1 MTTNP
6 ENRLRLTRAIP
17 IEPLDSPLLK
27 RLIHNLPDL
36 VWLKTPDGAYM
47 ACNARFEAFFGR
59 TEGEII
65 GRSDA
70 DFVDAEL
77 AALFRANDLAAIA
90 AGGPRINE
98 EIVTY
103 ASDGHREHL
112 QTIKTPM
119 FAEDG
124 SLIGVLGVARD
135 ISDIVRI
142 QAELRESRDRL
153 TEAERLAKLGSWSR
167 EPESGTPIWSDEVFR
182 IFERD
187 PRLQPPSYETLL
199 ELVHPDDRA
208 RVDQT
213 YRAAMAQR
221 QYFLITH
228 RLQFPDGRIK
238 HVQVRGEHLCA
249 PDGKVLRTQGTIQD
263 ITDRVEAELAL
274 VERAGIFAAIADQAV
289 DSIAL
294 VDPQTGRFVEFNDA
308 AARNLGYDRAT
319 FATLSVAD
327 IEAFAEP
334 ERILTTLQRMCAPA
348 GMTIESTHRT
358 RDGRLRDVRISA
370 RSIQIKGQTFLASIW
385 SDVTERNR
393 ARAEIE
399 RLSTLDPLTGLLNR
413 SLILDRAGQALA
425 AAHRD
430 PRHAALL
437 ICDLDRFKAFNDL
450 HGHAIGDQLL
460 QEIARRL
467 SKTLDASLTL
477 ARISAD
483 EFAVLIPDAGRRE
496 EHAMRSAIQTANA
509 MLDAIRTPFSI
520 DGNDIRPSCS
530 VGITLFP
537 RNRDDT
543 LSTILQRT
551 DSALQQA
558 KVSGGNQCAF
568 YDAAVSDFTRQRL
581 QIERELHQA
590 LAQQQLRLYIQ
601 GQYTPGGKLVSAE
614 ALVRWQHPE
623 RGLIAP
629 GVFVPV
635 AEESELIIELDR
647 WVLRETCRLQT
658 SLQQQGLNMAISV
671 NISPRHFGQR
681 DFVDAVRQTLALSGC
696 DPTTLVLE
704 VTEGL
709 LLDNVDDV
717 IRKMADLSRL
727 GVRFSI
733 DDFGTGYSSLA
744 YLKRLPIHE
753 LKIDRT
759 FVQDIGKDG
768 TNHVLVDTI
777 ISIAR
782 HMKLKI
788 VAEGVELA
796 EQAAYLASL
805 DEEACIL
812 CQGFHFARP
821 RPVEGWLADLTAPS
835 AKPC

>member
-6 ENRLRLTRAIP
+6 ENRLRLTRTIP
-17 IEPLDSPLLK
+17 VEPLDSPLLK
-27 RLIHNLPDL
+27 RLIHSLPDL

-47 ACNARFEAFFGR
+47 ACNARFEAFFGH

-98 EIVTY
+98 EVVTY

-153 TEAERLAKLGSWSR
+153 TEAERLAKLGSWSL

-238 HVQVRGEHLCA
+238 HVQVRGEHLHA
-249 PDGKVLRTQGTIQD
+249 PDGTVLRTQGTIQD
-263 ITDRVEAELAL
+263 ITDRVEAEQAL

-658 SLQQQGLNMAISV
+658 SLQQQGLYMAISV

-696 DPTTLVLE
+696 DPSTLMLE

-717 IRKMADLSRL
+717 IRKMTDLSRL

>member
-47 ACNARFEAFFGR
+47 ACNARFEAFFGH

-153 TEAERLAKLGSWSR
+153 TEAERLAKLGSWSL

-187 PRLQPPSYETLL
+187 PRLQPPPYETLL

-208 RVDQT
+208 RVDQA
-213 YRAAMAQR
+213 YQAAMAQR
-221 QYFLITH
+221 QNFQITH

-238 HVQVRGEHLCA
+238 HVQGRGEHLCA
-249 PDGKVLRTQGTIQD
+249 ADGKVLRIQGTIQD
-263 ITDRVEAELAL
+263 ITDRIEAEQAL